1 MNQVVLIGR
10 LVRDPEL
17 RFVASNSR
25 AVANF
30 TLAVNRPYSKNDE
43 ADFLRVVVW
52 GNQAESVSK
61 YLKKGSQCAVMG
73 SIQTGSYQDKDG
85 KTVYTTDINAQRV
98 EFLGSP
104 SGGSSSSNYQDR
116 DQYND
121 QDMNQSRPASDDDFP
136 MIDDDDVP
144 F

>member
-52 GNQAESVSK
+52 GNQA
-61 YLKKGSQCAVMG
+61 GSQCAVMG

-104 SGGSSSSNYQDR
+104 SGGGNSSNYQER
-116 DQYND
+116 NEYNQDQSYDNRP
-121 QDMNQSRPASDDDFP
+121 QSESRPQSDDDFP